1 MKTNRKTIAS
11 IIAILVVG
19 GLIGYLVGNQQ
30 TNSSTN
36 QHINSSSNQQINSST
51 HQQINTSAQQIW
63 TCSMHPQIRQNE
75 PGDCPICGMDLIPLE
90 DEQNA
95 ETDPMAVSMS
105 ATAMQ
110 LANIQTAIVGAMNP
124 VKRVRLNGKV
134 KEDERLVYAQASHIP
149 GRIEQLM
156 VNFTGEYVE
165 KGQVIASVYS
175 PELVTAQQELFEAQK
190 IRETQPQLFNS
201 AKEKLK
207 NWKLTD
213 RQIEEILQ
221 SGQAGASFDI
231 RTDVS
236 GYVINKMVDPGNYV
250 STGEAIY
257 QIADLSKV
265 WVLFD
270 VYESDMPWIKKGD
283 KVEFT
288 VASLPGE
295 SFSGTISFLDP
306 VIDPKTRV
314 AKARVEVAN
323 RGLKL
328 KPEMFVSGTVE
339 AELRNRENVVVV
351 PKTAVMWTGERS
363 VVYVK
368 TADEQGIN
376 FKMRE
381 VTLGSAL
388 GESYIIEDGLQQGE
402 VIAVNGTFSID
413 AAAQLAGKPS
423 MMNPQGGP
431 VMTGHN
437 HSAMDMGSDTQ
448 NQHSATDENTRPK
461 TTSKATDTDPK
472 FIAQLTRVYDAYIN
486 MKNAFVD
493 TDAKKASAK
502 AKDVMAAVDNVN
514 MELLKGDAHLL
525 WMDQSKKLNSA
536 LKVISQSSDI
546 DEQRKAFHRFNQ
558 ALYNSLKTFGLDGKI
573 IYYQYCPMAFDNQGA
588 YWLSEIEEIRNP
600 YFGEVMLKCGET
612 REVIK

>member
-1 MKTNRKTIAS
+1 
-11 IIAILVVG
+11 
-19 GLIGYLVGNQQ
+19 
-30 TNSSTN
+30 
-36 QHINSSSNQQINSST
+36 
-51 HQQINTSAQQIW
+51 
-63 TCSMHPQIRQNE
+63 
-75 PGDCPICGMDLIPLE
+75 
-90 DEQNA
+90 
-95 ETDPMAVSMS
+95 
-105 ATAMQ
+105 
-110 LANIQTAIVGAMNP
+110 
-124 VKRVRLNGKV
+124 
-134 KEDERLVYAQASHIP
+134 
-149 GRIEQLM
+149 
-156 VNFTGEYVE
+156 
-165 KGQVIASVYS
+165 
-175 PELVTAQQELFEAQK
+175 
-190 IRETQPQLFNS
+190 
-201 AKEKLK
+201 
-207 NWKLTD
+207 
-213 RQIEEILQ
+213 
-221 SGQAGASFDI
+221 
-231 RTDVS
+231 
-236 GYVINKMVDPGNYV
+236 
-250 STGEAIY
+250 
-257 QIADLSKV
+257 
-265 WVLFD
+265 
-270 VYESDMPWIKKGD
+270 
-283 KVEFT
+283 
-288 VASLPGE
+288 
-295 SFSGTISFLDP
+295 
-306 VIDPKTRV
+306 
-314 AKARVEVAN
+314 
-323 RGLKL
+323 
-328 KPEMFVSGTVE
+328 
-339 AELRNRENVVVV
+339 
-351 PKTAVMWTGERS
+351 
-363 VVYVK
+363 
-368 TADEQGIN
+368 
-376 FKMRE
+376 MRE
-381 VTLGSAL
+381 VTLGPAL

-402 VIAVNGTFSID
+402 EIAVNGTFSID

-431 VMTGHN
+431 VVTGHN